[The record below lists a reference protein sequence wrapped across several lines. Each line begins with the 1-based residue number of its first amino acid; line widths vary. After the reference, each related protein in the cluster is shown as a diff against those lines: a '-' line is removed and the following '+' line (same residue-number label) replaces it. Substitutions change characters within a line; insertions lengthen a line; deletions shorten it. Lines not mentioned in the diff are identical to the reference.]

1 MRAVAA
7 RVRLRSRGDAP
18 AVEQSADRGYG
29 KRVSAKQTS
38 RRVCM
43 GSSEGRQGA
52 RGRPGQRRGVMRPP
66 RFDAEVAMRNEPVA
80 ARLPSGAALARVF
93 PLFTPHPRHWGSQP
107 IDERKPFRAC
117 GRRASEKTSR

>member
-43 GSSEGRQGA
+43 DSSKGRQGA
-52 RGRPGQRRGVMRPP
+52 RGRPGQRREVMRPP

-80 ARLPSGAALARVF
+80 ARLPSGAALAWVF
-93 PLFTPHPRHWGSQP
+93 PLFTPHPRRWGLAADRRTKAIS
-107 IDERKPFRAC
+107 RLRAE
-117 GRRASEKTSR
+117 SF